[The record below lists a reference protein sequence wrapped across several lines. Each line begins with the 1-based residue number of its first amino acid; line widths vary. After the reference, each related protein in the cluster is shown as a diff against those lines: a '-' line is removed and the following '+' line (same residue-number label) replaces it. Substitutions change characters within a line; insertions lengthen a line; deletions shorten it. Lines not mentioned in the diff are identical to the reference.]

1 MQDILLCHKI
11 LCHNNTLESNKV
23 KSLHKSLKVL
33 EVLQLNLN
41 YSILKVFCYCFNK
54 TLVV

>member
-11 LCHNNTLESNKV
+11 LYHNNTLESNKV

-41 YSILKVFCYCFNK
+41 YSIPKIFCYCFNK
-54 TLVV
+54 TLTV